1 MIKRK
6 LNHRDTWSVKINEEV
21 AGNYYPITTKID
33 LEDDT
38 ARMAILTD
46 RAQGG
51 SSLKDGSL
59 ELMVHRRLLKDDAFG
74 VGEALNETE
83 FGDGLIARGKHH
95 LFFGKSTD
103 REGVSLKGIERLTQ
117 LEKLL
122 PTWKFFSNMEA
133 YSADEWQTSFTN
145 SVSIKN
151 ADITILFKSNQPLIT
166 VHRDFIGSAKA
177 RTSSYLGTLA

>member
-6 LNHRDTWSVKINEEV
+6 LNHRDTWDVKINEAV

-59 ELMVHRRLLKDDAFG
+59 ELMVHRRLLRDDAFG

-83 FGDGLIARGKHH
+83 YGEGLIARGKHH
-95 LFFGKSTD
+95 LFFGLSKD
-103 REGVSLKGIERLTQ
+103 REGVSLKSLERLVQ

-122 PTWKFFSNMEA
+122 PTWKFFSNVENYTA
-133 YSADEWQTSFTN
+133 EQWRTSFTN
-145 SVSIKN
+145 TVSLIKY
-151 ADITILFKSNQPLIT
+151 FEY
-166 VHRDFIGSAKA
+166 FISIIFFN
-177 RTSSYLGTLA
+177 L